1 MVDSMIA
8 RAREVAHRANTLFF
22 VGRLITD
29 REAAGITAESGIPR
43 RNFSVAPTLS
53 PIVAA
58 RFRASTIEVPMRRS
72 ASSRRHEAVDSLTL
86 YLDQIGRYPL
96 LTREDEAELGRRIR
110 KGDREAL
117 DTLVC
122 ANLRFVVSI
131 AKKYQTRGVSLSDLI
146 DEGNIGLMRAAR
158 KFDETKGIKFIS
170 YAVWWIRQ
178 QITRAIWSSHG
189 PMKIPTRIIDEHRR
203 ARREQQQELAALG
216 EMNEAELAAAQIDD
230 GAHDGAVPSVLR
242 QLQHE
247 GLVYFDLR
255 DGQALEI
262 GQ

>member
-1 MVDSMIA
+1 
-8 RAREVAHRANTLFF
+8 
-22 VGRLITD
+22 
-29 REAAGITAESGIPR
+29 
-43 RNFSVAPTLS
+43 
-53 PIVAA
+53 
-58 RFRASTIEVPMRRS
+58 MRRS

-178 QITRAIWSSHG
+178 AILQARSEQSRIVRVPLYRTRSIPEAQLSLDAPVANNDDSQLLEYLPDHVTPRPDEQALNSSLSESIGAALARLKGREQMIIRLYYGLDGEEPMTLEDIGSRLGITRERVRQIRDRALRRMRHAL
-189 PMKIPTRIIDEHRR
+189 PEH
-203 ARREQQQELAALG
+203 ALS
-216 EMNEAELAAAQIDD
+216 A
-230 GAHDGAVPSVLR
+230 
-242 QLQHE
+242 
-247 GLVYFDLR
+247 
-255 DGQALEI
+255 
-262 GQ
+262 